1 MSVPGKWG
9 GGGAGT
15 HRGWMMCARMR
26 GGGGEGRGGGG
37 CRMQERWAAPSHR
50 GLSVI
55 IETVL
60 LCRSERALEE
70 MVLCDRAA
78 GGRWEQRVKVRRL
91 TGWCGA

>member
-1 MSVPGKWG
+1 MQGCG
-9 GGGAGT
+9 GGGRGAGN
-15 HRGWMMCARMR
+15 A
-26 GGGGEGRGGGG
+26 G
-37 CRMQERWAAPSHR
+37 CRKD
-50 GLSVI
+50 GLPQVTENSVI

-78 GGRWEQRVKVRRL
+78 GGRWEQRVNVRRL